1 MSEKPKKVREIEWYS
16 PSGEKYIHRDYSDGS
31 RDLII
36 TGRQYDAPGGEKGH
50 AHIGFDEKGN
60 VKFIRG
66 RKVFE
71 TDAYR

>member
-1 MSEKPKKVREIEWYS
+1 MREIKWTS
-16 PSGEKYIHRDYSDGS
+16 PSGEKYIHREFSDGS

-36 TGRQYDAPGGEKGH
+36 GGRQYDIGDTKGH

-60 VKFIRG
+60 VRFIRG
-66 RKVFE
+66 RRVFE

>member
-1 MSEKPKKVREIEWYS
+1 MEHERKKIKEVRWES
-16 PSGEKYIHRDYSDGS
+16 PSGEVFIHREFSDGS

-36 TGRQYDAPGGEKGH
+36 GGKKYDSGGEKGH

-71 TDAYR
+71 TDAYY